1 MREVK
6 QGMVFIAGTYGVGK
20 STLCSTLST
29 ALSIPCFSAGDLISK
44 VNSEKYG
51 TNKIVTDKERN
62 QNILINEVQKLL
74 RKYGIILLAGHFCVL
89 GKGVKVE
96 NLSDIVFEKMKI
108 ALIILLEAET
118 SVIAKHLQNRD
129 GRNYGVEVIKE
140 LQKSEYEQAKSVTSK
155 FSIPIICHKMQY
167 TYSDI
172 EVLSK
177 IIAEC
182 LNLE

>member
-6 QGMVFIAGTYGVGK
+6 QGIIFIAGTYGVGK

-29 ALSIPCFSAGDLISK
+29 ALSIPCFSAGDLISH

-51 TNKIVTDKERN
+51 ANKIVADKERN

-74 RKYGIILLAGHFCVL
+74 RKYSTILLDGHFCVL

-96 NLSDIVFEKMKI
+96 ILSETVFEKMEI
-108 ALIILLEAET
+108 ALIILLETET

-129 GRNYGVEVIKE
+129 GRNYDVKVIKE
-140 LQKSEYEQAKSVTSK
+140 LQKNEYEQAINITSK
-155 FSIPIICHKMQY
+155 FSIPIFCHKMQY
-167 TYSDI
+167 VYSDI
-172 EVLSK
+172 EVLSN
-177 IIAEC
+177 IIAK
-182 LNLE
+182 NLKL